1 MKNYV
6 LYIIVYYRVLRNKY
20 TNLSPLISISDI
32 Y

>member
-1 MKNYV
+1 LKNYV
-6 LYIIVYYRVLRNKY
+6 WHIIVHYTVLRNKC